1 MFAWNPASFNRY
13 RGTKRS
19 VKPRSLQRLN
29 NIDARF
35 GAIVRE
41 VERDAGDAKR
51 FHLAWERAKLETIGP
66 TLHEFARDLEQRGF
80 RAEVC
85 STEDRE
91 ELRVFL
97 RAKLPDGHRLGFQVI
112 DRGLGLEV
120 LAYLEASPPVT
131 DIARYQPAT
140 LTEDV
145 IEQIVVDAL
154 EHIFAVA
161 AELR

>member
-1 MFAWNPASFNRY
+1 MIERHGSCYPS
-13 RGTKRS
+13 G

-35 GAIVRE
+35 GAVVRE
-41 VERDAGDAKR
+41 AERDVQNAER
-51 FHLAWERAKLETIGP
+51 FRAAWTHARAETIRP
-66 TLHEFARDLEQRGF
+66 TLEEFAKDLEQRGF
-80 RAEVC
+80 RADVC
-85 STEDRE
+85 TTEDRE
-91 ELRVFL
+91 ELRVYL
-97 RAKLPDGHRLGFQVI
+97 RAKVPEGHRLGFQVI

-131 DIARYQPAT
+131 DVRRYQPEA
-140 LTEDV
+140 LTGDV
-145 IEQIVVDAL
+145 VEQIVVDAL